1 MTSAVSSRRPR
12 LLAFQPQD
20 HTSHHAG
27 SSYPLSMENTIMTS
41 YAIIAPDDLHDTP
54 HMSISQLRLL
64 LSCAHAWKLRYHDRL
79 RGATSAPAWFGHL
92 VHRMVA
98 MRYRGLPFPLAH
110 AAAWEEAASRVVP
123 LLEQL
128 PALYYELHALGGRRT
143 MRGNAWYAQSDL
155 PRLLDAILDEQHQD
169 LADYFVRSHAL
180 LAHEHRIFLPGA
192 FLVEGEPL
200 TDTDLLDSDSY
211 KLLQTELDGEILVGV
226 PDVVAREPDGTVVLA
241 DYKTGR
247 ALATDELNE
256 DAQLAFYVLLL
267 RTAGILTADTPYRAG
282 HIYLHGADVRQ
293 VWADT
298 SHHDQVI
305 DRLRLQVQLGRAIIR
320 SGIFAPAKSLFGGFA
335 SRCATCDLREHCQA

>member
-1 MTSAVSSRRPR
+1 
-12 LLAFQPQD
+12 
-20 HTSHHAG
+20 
-27 SSYPLSMENTIMTS
+27 MTS
-41 YAIIAPDDLHDTP
+41 YSIIAPDDLHDTP

-64 LSCAHAWKLRYHDRL
+64 LNCAYAWKLRYHDRL
-79 RGATSAPAWFGHL
+79 HGTTSSAAWFGTL

-128 PALYYELHALGGRRT
+128 PALYHELDTLGGLRT

-155 PRLLDAILDEQHQD
+155 PRLLDAILDYQHQD
-169 LADYFVRSHAL
+169 LADLRWNSRDTLANYYVRSQAL
-180 LAHEHRIFLPGA
+180 LAHEERIFLPGA

-200 TDTDLLDSDSY
+200 TDTDLLDHDSY
-211 KLLQTELDGEILVGV
+211 KLLQTELDGETLVGV
-226 PDVVAREPDGTVVLA
+226 PDVVAREPDGTIVLA

-267 RTAGILTADTPYRAG
+267 GTAGMLADDAPYRCG
-282 HIYLHGADVRQ
+282 HIYLHGHDVRQ

-298 SHHDQVI
+298 THHDQVVY
-305 DRLRLQVQLGRAIIR
+305 RLRLQVQLGRAIIR